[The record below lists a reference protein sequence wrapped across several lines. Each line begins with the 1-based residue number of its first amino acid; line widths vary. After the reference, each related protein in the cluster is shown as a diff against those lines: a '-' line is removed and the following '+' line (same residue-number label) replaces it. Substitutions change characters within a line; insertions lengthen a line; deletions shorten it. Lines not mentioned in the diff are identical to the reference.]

1 MSARWKLIVAVALLV
16 LAGGGLAAYK
26 SLRLGV
32 PFWKGE
38 QVHDWQI
45 EARVSFLATG
55 KRVKA
60 RLSLPAAAV
69 EQKIGREAGSL
80 GYHFNIERNL
90 GEYTAVWSARS

>member
-1 MSARWKLIVAVALLV
+1 MNARWKLIVAVALLV
-16 LAGGGLAAYK
+16 LSGGGVATYK
-26 SLRLGV
+26 TLKLGV

-55 KRVKA
+55 RSVKA

-69 EQKIGREAGSL
+69 EQMSGQESGSL
-80 GYHFNIERNL
+80 GYHYNIERN
-90 GEYTAVWSARS
+90 